1 MSNENRVTVGLYRH
15 FKGQYFYVT
24 GLSKSA
30 TDEKTIMVN
39 YFNVCHPEHGSFVR
53 PLDDFVSEHDC
64 TNDEK
69 LVSESM
75 FIKERLDNVTGQI
88 ARFERVKDL
97 NFQLGSISTEQLIA
111 ELRKRT
117 DSPIHELDIEGLQS
131 NIFAKDYCVGEAY
144 TETEDTPRGVYTIA
158 SFDKQMDA
166 ENYFLTH
173 QHKKN
178 TKVFKRTFIEV

>member
-53 PLDDFVSEHDC
+53 PLDDFVATHEEDGR
-64 TNDEK
+64 
-69 LVSESM
+69 V
-75 FIKERLDNVTGQI
+75 IAERLDNITGQSH
-88 ARFERVKDL
+88 RLERVKDL
-97 NFQLGSISTEQLIA
+97 NFQLGSVSTEQLIT
-111 ELRKRT
+111 ELRRRT

-144 TETEDTPRGVYTIA
+144 TETEDTPRGVYTVA

-166 ENYFLTH
+166 ENYLLTH